1 MAPLKEVDVESML
14 KGLKAHDL
22 LKGYRGSQPIN
33 LMELTRTV
41 MAFSGLVM
49 DIERTFESIDLN
61 PVMCSSTR
69 CVVADARIM
78 LQR

>member
-14 KGLKAHDL
+14 KGLKAHEL
-22 LKGYRGSQPIN
+22 LKGFRGSQPVN
-33 LMELTRTV
+33 LKKLTRAL
-41 MAFSGLVM
+41 MAFSSLV
-49 DIERTFESIDLN
+49 INLKGTFESIDLN